1 LWECDGLPARR
12 TPATADLPGETNS
25 MDDLFYIALTIA
37 FFAIAFA
44 YVRGCNGL
52 HGEMDDER

>member
-1 LWECDGLPARR
+1 
-12 TPATADLPGETNS
+12 

-44 YVRGCNGL
+44 YVRGCNKL
-52 HGEMDDER
+52 HGDANNEP

>member
-1 LWECDGLPARR
+1 
-12 TPATADLPGETNS
+12 

-37 FFAIAFA
+37 FFAVAFA
-44 YVRGCNGL
+44 YVRGCNRL